1 MTPDLTAQ
9 QIREA
14 VDPSPGSELNSAIPP
29 FGTPIRERWNR
40 LCTAALAYADL
51 LDRIKSGDTIRIDK
65 VCWVWPEWAHIA
77 MDAAYA
83 EWTDDFSPKHLN
95 DFMLDALAKGGQE

>member
-65 VCWVWPEWAHIA
+65 TDGEWPQWANRVI
-77 MDAAYA
+77 DAWR
-83 EWTDDFSPKHLN
+83 EGETENLWN
-95 DFMLDALAKGGQE
+95 ELAKGGQG